1 MDKDSKKKN
10 IIIRVVCIIASFC
23 LWLYIN
29 NIENP
34 VREYK
39 INSVPVEIANEDILK
54 DLKLT
59 MLPDE
64 ELKINVTIEGP
75 ANEVYKVKKSDIK
88 IRVNLDGYALKKG
101 DNKIPV
107 EIVNYPSGVSIKN
120 NEYLRVSVVLD
131 DYVEKN
137 VPVKNYSSIDVK
149 KGFYKGNA
157 EINPSTVKVSGA
169 ADYVNTVTEARVTD
183 SFNDVAT
190 DINKTVSLK
199 AYNGNGSEV
208 TKVSVS
214 PTTAILKVSITK
226 GKMVKINVN
235 TKGKPPEGVTL
246 KEISEP
252 KEVEILGDK
261 STLDKI
267 SQLNTEPVDLS
278 AVNATKNVS
287 VKIIIPENV
296 TINNSDRTAEVTITV
311 EKAIT
316 KNINLTLT
324 ASNAPDALDLTYDKS
339 VSIVLSGE
347 ESAVSAVKESD
358 IKAAIDLSAVKE
370 GENSIDY
377 TITGVPSGITVKQ
390 KKPDKVS
397 VTAVKK
403 QQ

>member
-39 INSVPVEIANEDILK
+39 INNVPVEIANEDVLK

-101 DNKIPV
+101 ENKIPV

-120 NEYLRVSVVLD
+120 NEYMRVSVLLD

-137 VPVKNYSSIDVK
+137 VPVKNYSSVDMK
-149 KGFYKGNA
+149 RGFYKGTT
-157 EINPSTVKVSGA
+157 EITPTTVKVSGA

-183 SFNDVAT
+183 SFT
-190 DINKTVSLK
+190 DISNDISKVVSLK
-199 AYNGNGSEV
+199 AYNANGTEV

-214 PTTAILKVSITK
+214 PSTASLKVSITK
-226 GKMVKINVN
+226 GKMVKIKIN
-235 TKGKPPEGVTL
+235 TKGTLPDGVKL
-246 KEISEP
+246 KEITSA
-252 KEVEILGDK
+252 KEVEILGEK

-267 SQLNTEPVDLS
+267 SQLETEAVDLS
-278 AVNATKNVS
+278 QINSTKNVS
-287 VKIIIPENV
+287 VKLHIPQGV
-296 TINNSDRTAEVTITV
+296 TVSNDDRTAEVTVTV
-311 EKAIT
+311 EKYIT
-316 KNINLTLT
+316 KNINLILT
-324 ASNAPDALDLTYDKS
+324 ESKAPDGLDLTYDKS
-339 VSIVLSGE
+339 VSIVLNGE
-347 ESAVSAVKESD
+347 ESAVSAIKD
-358 IKAAIDLSAVKE
+358 GTIKASIDLSAVKE
-370 GENSIDY
+370 GQNSIDY
-377 TITGVPSGITVKQ
+377 TITGVPSGITVKT
-390 KKPDKVS
+390 KNPDKVS

-403 QQ
+403 Q

>member
-39 INSVPVEIANEDILK
+39 INNVPVEIANEDVLK

-101 DNKIPV
+101 ENKIPV

-120 NEYLRVSVVLD
+120 NEYMRVSVLLD

-137 VPVKNYSSIDVK
+137 VPVKNYSSVDMK
-149 KGFYKGNA
+149 RGFYKGTT
-157 EINPSTVKVSGA
+157 EITPTTVKVSGA

-183 SFNDVAT
+183 SFT
-190 DINKTVSLK
+190 DISNDISKVVSLK
-199 AYNGNGSEV
+199 AYNANGTEV

-214 PTTAILKVSITK
+214 PSTASLKVSITK
-226 GKMVKINVN
+226 GKMVKIKIN
-235 TKGKPPEGVTL
+235 TKGTLPDGVKL
-246 KEISEP
+246 KEITSA
-252 KEVEILGDK
+252 KEVEILGEK

-267 SQLNTEPVDLS
+267 SQLETEAVDLS
-278 AVNATKNVS
+278 QINSTKNVS
-287 VKIIIPENV
+287 VKLHIPQGV
-296 TINNSDRTAEVTITV
+296 TVSNGDRTAEVTVTV
-311 EKAIT
+311 EKYIT
-316 KNINLTLT
+316 KNINLILT
-324 ASNAPDALDLTYDKS
+324 ESKAPDGLDLTYDKS
-339 VSIVLSGE
+339 VSIVLNGE
-347 ESAVSAVKESD
+347 ESAVSAIKD
-358 IKAAIDLSAVKE
+358 GTIKASIDLSAVKE
-370 GENSIDY
+370 GQNSIDY
-377 TITGVPSGITVKQ
+377 TITGVPSGITVKT
-390 KKPDKVS
+390 KNPDKVS

-403 QQ
+403 Q

>member
-39 INSVPVEIANEDILK
+39 INNVPVEIANEDVLK

-101 DNKIPV
+101 ENKIPV

-120 NEYLRVSVVLD
+120 NEYMRVSVLLD

-137 VPVKNYSSIDVK
+137 VPVKNYSSVDMK
-149 KGFYKGNA
+149 RGFYKGTT
-157 EINPSTVKVSGA
+157 EITPTTVKVSGA

-183 SFNDVAT
+183 SFT
-190 DINKTVSLK
+190 DISNDISKVVSLK
-199 AYNGNGSEV
+199 AYNANGTEV

-214 PTTAILKVSITK
+214 PSTASLKVSITK
-226 GKMVKINVN
+226 GKMVKIKIN
-235 TKGKPPEGVTL
+235 TKGTLPDGVKL
-246 KEISEP
+246 KEITSA
-252 KEVEILGDK
+252 KEVEILGEK

-267 SQLNTEPVDLS
+267 SQLETEAVDLS
-278 AVNATKNVS
+278 QINSTKNVS
-287 VKIIIPENV
+287 VKLHIPQGV
-296 TINNSDRTAEVTITV
+296 TVSNDDRTAEVTVTV
-311 EKAIT
+311 EKYIT
-316 KNINLTLT
+316 KNINLILT
-324 ASNAPDALDLTYDKS
+324 ESKAPDGLDLTYDKS
-339 VSIVLSGE
+339 ISIVLNGE
-347 ESAVSAVKESD
+347 ESAVSAIKD
-358 IKAAIDLSAVKE
+358 GTIKASIDLSAVKE
-370 GENSIDY
+370 GQNSIDY
-377 TITGVPSGITVKQ
+377 TITGVPSGITVKT
-390 KKPDKVS
+390 KNPDKVS

-403 QQ
+403 Q